1 MLEEFKTTQNIAYNV
16 IVNSVSKNKISHAYL
31 FDTNSYP
38 KAMDFIMA
46 FVKYLLCASHYAN
59 KNSCGDCSLCR
70 KIDDGNYTELKMI
83 EPDGMWIK
91 KEQLSELQKE
101 FSTKPV
107 EGKYRIYIIKEAE
120 KLNTSAANSILKFL
134 EEPEEGIIA
143 ILVTD
148 NLYQLLDT
156 IVSRC
161 QIISLKEASI
171 DEIVNDTQIEDNELF
186 RVAMVETS
194 NLKDLSQFMEDE
206 KNKILLDETLQFLYT
221 YESSGTDALLGTNK
235 LLNLCK
241 ERVDMSY
248 VFDIMIMY
256 YQDMIHL
263 KLKRK
268 PSVFIKPDQHME
280 KIIEQNKLLALCH
293 KLNIFIELKDEIKY
307 NVNQNLLLD
316 RLILALEEV
325 EV

>member
-1 MLEEFKTTQNIAYNV
+1 MLEEFKITQNIAYNI

-46 FVKYLLCASHYAN
+46 FVKYLLCSNHYTN
-59 KNSCGDCSLCR
+59 NNSCGECSLCR
-70 KIDDGNYTELKMI
+70 KIDDGNYTELKII

-91 KEQLSELQKE
+91 KEELSELQKE

-107 EGKYRIYIIKEAE
+107 EGKYRIYIVKEAE
-120 KLNTSAANSILKFL
+120 KLNTAAANSILKFL

-156 IVSRC
+156 IISRC

-171 DEIVNDTQIEDNELF
+171 EEIVNDTQIEDNELF
-186 RVAMVETS
+186 RIAMAETS
-194 NLKDLSQFMEDE
+194 TMKELLQFMGEE
-206 KNKILLDETLQFLYT
+206 KNKILLDATLQFVHA
-221 YESSGTDALLGTNK
+221 YENSGTDALLGTNK
-235 LLNLCK
+235 LLTLCK
-241 ERVDMSY
+241 ERVDISY
-248 VFDIMIMY
+248 AFDIMIMY
-256 YQDMIHL
+256 YQDIVHL
-263 KLKRK
+263 KLNRK
-268 PSVFIKPDQHME
+268 PSIFVNPDQYMK
-280 KIIEQNKLLALCH
+280 KIMEQNNLLNLCH

-325 EV
+325 GV

>member
-1 MLEEFKTTQNIAYNV
+1 MLEEFKMTQNVAYNV

-46 FVKYLLCASHYAN
+46 FVKYLLCPKHHTNQS
-59 KNSCGDCSLCR
+59 SCGQCSLCR
-70 KIDDGNYTELKMI
+70 RIDDENYTELKMI

-101 FSTKPV
+101 FSTKPI

-120 KLNTSAANSILKFL
+120 KLNASAANSILKFL

-161 QIISLKEASI
+161 QIISLREASI
-171 DEIVNDTQIEDNELF
+171 KEIVNDTQSLDSELF
-186 RVAMVETS
+186 RVAIVETS
-194 NLKDLSQFMEDE
+194 NLKDLSNFMENE
-206 KNKILLDETLQFLYT
+206 KNKMLLDETLQFLYN
-221 YESSGTDALLGTNK
+221 YEMSGTDALLGTNK

-263 KLKRK
+263 KLKRQSTVFMK
-268 PSVFIKPDQHME
+268 PSVQME
-280 KIIEQNKLLALCH
+280 KIMNKNELLTLCH
-293 KLNIFIELKDEIKY
+293 KLNILIELKDEIKY

-325 EV
+325 EA